1 MKPRRRWV
9 RLQYAFIG
17 VLTIGIIFIFWQFFG
32 AHYIA
37 QQDALEHA
45 KRVYQN
51 TLQEECVALI
61 IF

>member
-9 RLQYAFIG
+9 RLQYAFVG

-51 TLQEECVALI
+51 TLQEE
-61 IF
+61 